1 MDITKYAILK
11 KLAGGG
17 GGSGDHADEDAIVS
31 GTITE
36 YTNDRVTR
44 IGANV
49 FSESKLVSISLPK
62 VTSISRRA
70 FYYSDKL
77 VSINAPLVE
86 TISSSVFS
94 SCYRLTSVNFPLLRN
109 AQSGAFSTCKSLTSV
124 CFPLLELESGVSN
137 TLFSGCTNLI
147 TADLPL
153 TLIIAGQCFF
163 GCTALAS
170 LILRNTTQV
179 CTLSSTNAFNNTPI
193 ASGTGYIYV
202 PAALIDSYKTAT
214 NWTTYANQFRAL
226 ESYTV
231 DGTTTGELD
240 PTKVNA

>member
-17 GGSGDHADEDAIVS
+17 GGDGDHTTEDAIVS

-36 YTNDRVTR
+36 YTNDRVTS
-44 IGANV
+44 IGNYAFAGRSNLTSAD
-49 FSESKLVSISLPK
+49 FPAA
-62 VTSISRRA
+62 TSIGE
-70 FYYSDKL
+70 F
-77 VSINAPLVE
+77 
-86 TISSSVFS
+86 
-94 SCYRLTSVNFPLLRN
+94 
-109 AQSGAFSTCKSLTSV
+109 AFSGPSNLT
-124 CFPLLELESGVSN
+124 
-137 TLFSGCTNLI
+137 
-147 TADLPL
+147 
-153 TLIIAGQCFF
+153 
-163 GCTALAS
+163 S
-170 LILRNTTQV
+170 LILRVTTQV
-179 CTLSSTNAFNNTPI
+179 CTLSNTNAFINTPI
-193 ASGTGYIYV
+193 KSGTGYIYV

>member
-36 YTNDRVTR
+36 YTNDRVTS
-44 IGANV
+44 IGVYA
-49 FSESKLVSISLPK
+49 FYFCQSLTSVHFPA
-62 VTSISRRA
+62 VTSIGDDA
-70 FYYSDKL
+70 FEQCINLTS
-77 VSINAPLVE
+77 VHFPAATSIGVYA
-86 TISSSVFS
+86 FS
-94 SCYRLTSVNFPLLRN
+94 SCDSLTSVHFP
-109 AQSGAFSTCKSLTSV
+109 AVTSIGADAFNYGKSLTSAD
-124 CFPLLELESGVSN
+124 FPAATSIDDEAFYL
-137 TLFSGCTNLI
+137 CRK
-147 TADLPL
+147 L
-153 TLIIAGQCFF
+153 T
-163 GCTALAS
+163 S
-170 LILRNTTQV
+170 LILRVTTQV
-179 CTLSSTNAFNNTPI
+179 CTLSNTNAFINTPI
-193 ASGTGYIYV
+193 KSGTGYIYV

>member
-17 GGSGDHADEDAIVS
+17 GGDGDHTTEDAIVS

-36 YTNDRVTR
+36 YTNDRVTS
-44 IGANV
+44 IGNYAFAGRSNLTSAD
-49 FSESKLVSISLPK
+49 FPAA
-62 VTSISRRA
+62 TSIGMSA
-70 FYYSDKL
+70 FAGCS
-77 VSINAPLVE
+77 N
-86 TISSSVFS
+86 
-94 SCYRLTSVNFPLLRN
+94 LTSADFP
-109 AQSGAFSTCKSLTSV
+109 AATSIGEFAFSGPSNLT
-124 CFPLLELESGVSN
+124 
-137 TLFSGCTNLI
+137 
-147 TADLPL
+147 
-153 TLIIAGQCFF
+153 
-163 GCTALAS
+163 S
-170 LILRNTTQV
+170 LILRVTTQV
-179 CTLSSTNAFNNTPI
+179 CTLSNTNAFINTPI
-193 ASGTGYIYV
+193 KSGTGYIYV

>member
-1 MDITKYAILK
+1 MDITKFAILK

-36 YTNDRVTR
+36 YTNDRVTS
-44 IGANV
+44 IGVYA
-49 FSESKLVSISLPK
+49 FYFCQSLTSVHFPA
-62 VTSISRRA
+62 VTSIGDDA
-70 FYYSDKL
+70 FEQCINLTS
-77 VSINAPLVE
+77 VHFPAATSIGVYA
-86 TISSSVFS
+86 FS
-94 SCYRLTSVNFPLLRN
+94 SCDSLTSVHFP
-109 AQSGAFSTCKSLTSV
+109 AVTSIGADAFNYGKSLTSAD
-124 CFPLLELESGVSN
+124 FPAATSIDDEAFYL
-137 TLFSGCTNLI
+137 CRK
-147 TADLPL
+147 L
-153 TLIIAGQCFF
+153 T
-163 GCTALAS
+163 S
-170 LILRNTTQV
+170 LILRVTTQV
-179 CTLSSTNAFNNTPI
+179 CALLRNNAFSNTPI

-202 PAALIDSYKTAT
+202 PAALVDSYKTAT